1 MKKALSVIPIDR
13 IEHII
18 YFFRS
23 HKVMLDRDLAEL
35 YGVETRVLNQAVK
48 RNSERFPDDFMFQ
61 LNTEEANSLR
71 SQFVTLDRTSLTSQ
85 IVISK
90 GRGKHRKYLPYVFTE
105 QGVAM
110 LSSVLRSSRAITVN
124 IEIMR
129 AFVRLRHILESNK
142 ELAKVVSELRSFNL
156 KRSAKMDLDIRRIWK
171 AIEKLTEQSND
182 KSKKR
187 IGFKPE

>member
-156 KRSAKMDLDIRRIWK
+156 KRSAKMDLEIRRIWK

>member
-156 KRSAKMDLDIRRIWK
+156 KRSAKMDLEIRRIWK

-187 IGFKPE
+187 IGFSLE

>member
-48 RNSERFPDDFMFQ
+48 RNSERFPNDFMFQ
-61 LNTEEANSLR
+61 LNTEETNSLR

-156 KRSAKMDLDIRRIWK
+156 KRSAKMDLEIRRIWK

-187 IGFKPE
+187 IGFSLE

>member
-187 IGFKPE
+187 IGFSLE